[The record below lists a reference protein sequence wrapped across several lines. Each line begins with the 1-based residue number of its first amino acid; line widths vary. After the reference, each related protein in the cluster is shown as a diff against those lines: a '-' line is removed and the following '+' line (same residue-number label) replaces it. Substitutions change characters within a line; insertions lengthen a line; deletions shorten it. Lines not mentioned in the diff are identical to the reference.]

1 MTSSL
6 VEYGLPIAATIV
18 MALIIWGPT
27 VFVFFRRRQR
37 DDELA
42 PAHLWMV
49 LFAEFA
55 ALLAIAAIA
64 NFAGLEDAG
73 GYLLAIA
80 LVIGALGPQALRF
93 TKSRRGG

>member
-1 MTSSL
+1 MMSSL
-6 VEYGLPIAATIV
+6 VEYGLAIAATMV

-37 DDELA
+37 DEQLTTA
-42 PAHLWMV
+42 YLGIV

-55 ALLAIAAIA
+55 VLLTVAAIA
-64 NFAGLEDAG
+64 DFAGLQDAG

-93 TKSRRGG
+93 SKSRRGG

>member
-27 VFVFFRRRQR
+27 VLVFFRRRQR
-37 DDELA
+37 DETLA
-42 PAHLWMV
+42 PAQLWIV

-55 ALLAIAAIA
+55 ALLVIAAIA
-64 NFAGLEDAG
+64 DYAGLKDPG

-93 TKSRRGG
+93 TKPRRGA